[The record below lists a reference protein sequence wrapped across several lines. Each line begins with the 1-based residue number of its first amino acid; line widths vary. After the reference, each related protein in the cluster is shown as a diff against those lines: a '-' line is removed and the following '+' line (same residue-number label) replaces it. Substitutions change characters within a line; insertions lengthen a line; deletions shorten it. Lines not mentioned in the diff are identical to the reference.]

1 MSVWYISIKVHIF
14 HMVSVIK
21 GTFLFTKALLFI
33 TFICK
38 KKKTH
43 TFSAYRAISGLT
55 INKQIQ

>member
-21 GTFLFTKALLFI
+21 GTFLFTKALLLI

-38 KKKTH
+38 KKKKP
-43 TFSAYRAISGLT
+43 ILLLLT
-55 INKQIQ
+55 ERSLV